1 MEPADGAILA
11 VSRDGRLEF
20 FRPATGE
27 RLKCNVLETAMWI
40 ALREH
45 GWDPEVAAAR
55 LACVWEAD
63 PIELREMMMDWV
75 EELCVLGFLKC

>member
-1 MEPADGAILA
+1 MEPAEGASLA

-40 ALREH
+40 ALREN
-45 GWDPEVAAAR
+45 GWNAEVAAAR
-55 LACVWEAD
+55 LACIWEAD
-63 PIELREMMMDWV
+63 PAELRELMVEWV
-75 EELCVLGFLKC
+75 EDLCALGFLKY

>member
-1 MEPADGAILA
+1 MEPAEGAILA

-27 RLKCNVLETAMWI
+27 RLRCSVLETAMWI
-40 ALREH
+40 ALCQNA
-45 GWDPEVAAAR
+45 WNPADAAAR

-63 PIELREMMMDWV
+63 PAELRELMAEWV
-75 EELCVLGFLKC
+75 EELCALGFLKD

>member
-1 MEPADGAILA
+1 MGPAAGAILT

-27 RLKCNVLETAMWI
+27 RLTCNGLETSMWI

-45 GWDPEVAAAR
+45 GWNADVAAAR
-55 LACVWEAD
+55 LATVWEAD
-63 PIELREMMMDWV
+63 PAELREMMVNWV
-75 EELCVLGFLKC
+75 EELCALGFLKS